1 MLFRLAL
8 ALYLAGPLIVYAVPD
23 TSNPLIAVQAVAALG
38 CLLGGTAAF
47 GGASLLNTLQTE
59 RVA

>member
-8 ALYLAGPLIVYAVPD
+8 ALYAAGPLLVYAVPD
-23 TSNPLIAVQAVAALG
+23 NSTPLIAVQGVAALA

-47 GGASLLNTLQTE
+47 GGASLLNTIQTE
-59 RVA
+59 QVV